1 MKTGIYKAVEKG
13 NYEMIK
19 FLTSKVKDP
28 STAQH
33 VSFIPIHIAAY
44 LGHTAI
50 VELLAG
56 FYDNPKDANSM
67 CPHFETMST
76 FKLVQETTTETNM
89 IHLNFQVMFEKLEK
103 SYEEG
108 NKLFVS

>member
-1 MKTGIYKAVEKG
+1 M
-13 NYEMIK
+13 
-19 FLTSKVKDP
+19 
-28 STAQH
+28 
-33 VSFIPIHIAAY
+33 AAY
-44 LGHTAI
+44 SGHTAI
-50 VELLAG
+50 VELLAR
-56 FYDNPKDANSM
+56 FYDNSKDANSM
-67 CPHFETMST
+67 CPHIETMST